1 MAISNNLWLKGAR
14 QRLGG
19 VVLYQAQG
27 ETRMRELAPSV
38 SNPRTAAQMAQRV
51 RWANLVNFYR
61 ANAAWMKR
69 AFETKPQNN
78 TDYNRFM
85 SLNGST
91 SNIYLTKQE
100 ANAGACVVTSYRITD
115 GTLESVEVSASGEDW
130 VSNIFTG
137 SLASLDDN
145 TTVGAFATALLSA
158 NAGLRIGDQLSFVKI
173 TQMTN
178 ANTGYPYIIVRTYEV
193 LLNPAS
199 TAKLGAYLP
208 LDYFDISALDGN
220 PALGIINSD
229 LAGAFAL
236 IVSRTEGGII
246 RVSSQ
251 DLVVANNDALI
262 SRYSSAA
269 QQQAAAESYGE
280 GTDVFLSSASANVYG
295 SAAVPLALLSLEAG
309 DGSYVDNEM
318 AATMEDVEQTTGK
331 LNFNLDVT
339 GTVGQVTIQ
348 TWTPTSTKSTWAS
361 VAGTASGSAVNFDFP
376 AAIEGRE
383 GEKLARVLVTIDG
396 VSYEINFDNGEI
408 G

>member
-115 GTLESVEVSASGEDW
+115 GTLESVEISASGEDW

-137 SLASLDDN
+137 SLAVLDVT
-145 TTVGAFATALLSA
+145 TTVGAFATALLSV
-158 NAGLRIGDQLSFVKI
+158 NGGLRVGDQLSFI
-173 TQMTN
+173 RISQMTN

-199 TAKLGAYLP
+199 SALLSDYLP
-208 LDYFDISALDGN
+208 INYFEIGTLDGN
-220 PALGIINSD
+220 PALGIVNSGQ
-229 LAGAFAL
+229 AGAFAL
-236 IVSRTEGGII
+236 IISRTEGGVI

-269 QQQAAAESYGE
+269 QQQSAADSYGE
-280 GTDVFLSSASANVYG
+280 GTEVFLSSASAGEIGGLVQAISPVSFNVGTDIYT
-295 SAAVPLALLSLEAG
+295 S
-309 DGSYVDNEM
+309 VDEGPTWENIESGIVGVSFNGPIT
-318 AATMEDVEQTTGK
+318 ATTY
-331 LNFNLDVT
+331 
-339 GTVGQVTIQ
+339 QVTMTFYNGGNPYTTDNIA
-348 TWTPTSTKSTWAS
+348 AS
-361 VAGTASGSAVNFDFP
+361 IIGNSISFVCP
-376 AAIEGRE
+376 AIEG
-383 GEKLARVLVTIDG
+383 ARDAWRVYAVNITLDG
-396 VSYEINFDNGEI
+396 VLHTLQLSYDG
-408 G
+408 GLG